1 MQTRVEK
8 KPSTTKRMIIM
19 IVAVLGLI
27 GIIAGI
33 KVLMVMR
40 MLAGMKPP
48 PPAVVS
54 TTKLGYQ
61 EWQPELRAV
70 GTLRAARGADL
81 ALEVAGLVGR
91 VNVRSGE
98 DVKAGQLLLELVTT
112 DEVANL
118 HQLEAQT
125 ALSQLTYERAKR
137 QIAVHVIAQADY
149 DNAAADLKVK
159 QAAVAQQQAIISKKQ
174 LRAPFAGRAGI
185 VTITPGTYLNAG
197 TVIVTLQQLD
207 PEYVD
212 FFVPQKSLGQV
223 EVGRNANLTL
233 DAFPG
238 KTFPGTV
245 NAVNPRVDTDTRNV
259 LVEARVPNPNRTLS
273 PGMFVNVTIDAG
285 AQRNY
290 LTLPQTAVVFN
301 PYGETVYVVRTKRE
315 FDAGQAAAAAAARG
329 ADPAVRQPAPKKAS
343 RGPPPLPP
351 DALVVEQTFVTTG
364 LTRGDQVAILT
375 GLNEGVEV
383 VTSGQIK
390 LKNGAPV
397 SIDNSV
403 KPANN
408 PNPTP
413 QEGLATA
420 TAAAT
425 ATERGR

>member
-19 IVAVLGLI
+19 IVAVLALI

-33 KVLMVMR
+33 KVLMIMK

-48 PPAVVS
+48 PPAVVTS
-54 TTKLGYQ
+54 AKASYQ

-81 ALEVAGLVGR
+81 ALEVAGLVGH

-125 ALSQLTYERAKR
+125 ALAQLTYERAKK

-159 QAAVAQQQAIISKKQ
+159 QASVAQQQAIISKKL

-185 VTITPGTYLNAG
+185 VTITPGSYLNAG
-197 TVIVTLQQLD
+197 TVIVTLQELD

-223 EVGRNANLTL
+223 QVGRSATLTL

-238 KTFPGTV
+238 KSFPGTV

-259 LVEARVPNPNRTLS
+259 LVEARVPNPDRVLS
-273 PGMFVNVTIDAG
+273 PGMFVNVAVESG
-285 AQRNY
+285 SQQRH
-290 LTLPQTAVVFN
+290 LTLPQTAVVYN
-301 PYGETVYVVRTKRE
+301 PYGETVYVVRTKRQ
-315 FDAGQAAAAAAARG
+315 FDADQRAAAPKD
-329 ADPAVRQPAPKKAS
+329 ADPVDERPTSKKPTKGAPQIPA
-343 RGPPPLPP
+343 

-364 LTRGDQVAILT
+364 PTRGDQVAILS
-375 GLNEGVEV
+375 GIEAGAEV

-390 LKNGAPV
+390 LKNGAAV
-397 SIDNSV
+397 RIDNSV
-403 KPANN
+403 RPSDN
-408 PNPTP
+408 PNPAP
-413 QEGLATA
+413 QEH
-420 TAAAT
+420 
-425 ATERGR
+425 

>member
-1 MQTRVEK
+1 MQTRVENR
-8 KPSTTKRMIIM
+8 PSTKKRMIIM
-19 IVAVLGLI
+19 IVAVLALI
-27 GIIAGI
+27 GVIAGI
-33 KVLMVMR
+33 KVLMIMK
-40 MLAGMKPP
+40 MLSGMKPP
-48 PPAVVS
+48 PPAVVTS
-54 TTKLGYQ
+54 AETSYQ

-81 ALEVAGLVGR
+81 SLEVAGLVGR

-112 DEVANL
+112 DAVANL
-118 HQLEAQT
+118 RQLEAQT
-125 ALSQLTYERAKR
+125 ALAQLTFERAQR

-174 LRAPFAGRAGI
+174 LRAPFDGRAGI

-223 EVGRNANLTL
+223 QVGRRATLTL

-238 KTFPGTV
+238 KTFSGTV

-259 LVEARVPNPNRTLS
+259 LVEARVPNPDRILS
-273 PGMFVNVTIDAG
+273 PGMFVNVAVESG
-285 AQRNY
+285 SQQRY
-290 LTLPQTAVVFN
+290 LTLPQTAVVYN
-301 PYGETVYVVRTKRE
+301 PYGETVYVVRTKGQ
-315 FDAGQAAAAAAARG
+315 FDTDQAAAAPKD
-329 ADPAVRQPAPKKAS
+329 ADPVAEQPAPKKA
-343 RGPPPLPP
+343 GKGAAQLPA

-364 LTRGDQVAILT
+364 PTRGDQVAILS
-375 GLNEGVEV
+375 GLDAGVEV

-390 LKNGAPV
+390 LKNGAAV
-397 SIDNSV
+397 RIDNSV
-403 KPANN
+403 RPSDN

-413 QEGLATA
+413 QEH
-420 TAAAT
+420 
-425 ATERGR
+425 

>member
-8 KPSTTKRMIIM
+8 KPSTTRRMIIM
-19 IVAVLGLI
+19 IVAVLVLI

-33 KVLMVMR
+33 KVLMIMK

-48 PPAVVS
+48 PPAVV
-54 TTKLGYQ
+54 TTAKTSYQ

-70 GTLRAARGADL
+70 GTLRAARGSDL

-125 ALSQLTYERAKR
+125 ALSQLTYERAQR

-159 QAAVAQQQAIISKKQ
+159 QAAVDQQQAIISKKQ

-185 VTITPGTYLNAG
+185 VTITPGTYLNSG

-223 EVGRNANLTL
+223 EVGRGANLTL

-238 KTFPGTV
+238 KTFRGTV
-245 NAVNPRVDTDTRNV
+245 NAVNPRVDTNTRNV
-259 LVEARVPNPNRTLS
+259 EVEARVPNPDRVLS
-273 PGMFVNVTIDAG
+273 PGMFVNVAIESG
-285 AQRNY
+285 SQQRY
-290 LTLPQTAVVFN
+290 LTLPQTAIVYN
-301 PYGETVYVVRTKRE
+301 PYGETVYVVRNKSQ
-315 FDAGQAAAAAAARG
+315 FDADQAAAAASE
-329 ADPAVRQPAPKKAS
+329 ADPVDKPAAPKKAS
-343 RGPPPLPP
+343 KGPPALPP
-351 DALVVEQTFVTTG
+351 DTRVVEQTFVTTG
-364 LTRGDQVAILT
+364 PTRGDQVAVLS
-375 GLNEGVEV
+375 GLEAGVEV

-397 SIDNSV
+397 HIDNSV
-403 KPANN
+403 KPADN
-408 PNPTP
+408 PNPRP
-413 QEGLATA
+413 QEH
-420 TAAAT
+420 
-425 ATERGR
+425 

>member
-8 KPSTTKRMIIM
+8 KPSTTRRMIIM
-19 IVAVLGLI
+19 IVAVLVLI

-33 KVLMVMR
+33 KVLMIMK

-54 TTKLGYQ
+54 TTKLSYQ
-61 EWQPELRAV
+61 DWQPELRAV

-98 DVKAGQLLLELVTT
+98 DVKSGQLLLELVTT

-212 FFVPQKSLGQV
+212 FFVPQKNLGQV
-223 EVGRNANLTL
+223 QVGRNASLTL

-238 KTFPGTV
+238 KAFPGTV

-259 LVEARVPNPNRTLS
+259 LVEARVPNPDRVLS
-273 PGMFVNVTIDAG
+273 PGMFANVRIDAG
-285 AQRNY
+285 SQQRF

-315 FDAGQAAAAAAARG
+315 FDADQAAAAPRDAEL
-329 ADPAVRQPAPKKAS
+329 ADKQPAPKRAS
-343 RGPPPLPP
+343 RGPPPLSP

-364 LTRGDQVAILT
+364 LTRGDQVAILS
-375 GLNEGVEV
+375 GLKPGVEV

-408 PNPTP
+408 PNPSP
-413 QEGLATA
+413 QEGMQ
-420 TAAAT
+420 AAARAET
-425 ATERGR
+425 ASEPRR

>member
-8 KPSTTKRMIIM
+8 KPSTTRRMIIM
-19 IVAVLGLI
+19 IVAVLVLI

-33 KVLMVMR
+33 KVLMIMK

-48 PPAVVS
+48 PPAVV
-54 TTKLGYQ
+54 TTAKTSYQ

-70 GTLRAARGADL
+70 GTLRAARGSDL

-125 ALSQLTYERAKR
+125 ALSQLTYERAQR

-185 VTITPGTYLNAG
+185 VTITPGTYLNSG

-223 EVGRNANLTL
+223 EVGRGANLTL

-238 KTFPGTV
+238 KTFRGTV
-245 NAVNPRVDTDTRNV
+245 NAVNPRVDTNTRNV
-259 LVEARVPNPNRTLS
+259 EVEARVPNPDRVLS
-273 PGMFVNVTIDAG
+273 PGMFVNV
-285 AQRNY
+285 
-290 LTLPQTAVVFN
+290 
-301 PYGETVYVVRTKRE
+301 
-315 FDAGQAAAAAAARG
+315 
-329 ADPAVRQPAPKKAS
+329 
-343 RGPPPLPP
+343 
-351 DALVVEQTFVTTG
+351 
-364 LTRGDQVAILT
+364 AI
-375 GLNEGVEV
+375 E
-383 VTSGQIK
+383 SG
-390 LKNGAPV
+390 
-397 SIDNSV
+397 
-403 KPANN
+403 
-408 PNPTP
+408 
-413 QEGLATA
+413 
-420 TAAAT
+420 
-425 ATERGR
+425 

>member
-8 KPSTTKRMIIM
+8 KPSTTRRMIIM
-19 IVAVLGLI
+19 IVAVLVLI
-27 GIIAGI
+27 GLIAGI
-33 KVLMVMR
+33 KVLMIMR

-48 PPAVVS
+48 PPAVV
-54 TTKLGYQ
+54 TTAKTSYQ

-70 GTLRAARGADL
+70 GTLRAARGSDL

-125 ALSQLTYERAKR
+125 ALSQLTYERAQR

-185 VTITPGTYLNAG
+185 VTITPGTYLNSG

-223 EVGRNANLTL
+223 EVGRGANLTL

-238 KTFPGTV
+238 KTFRGTV
-245 NAVNPRVDTDTRNV
+245 NAVNPRVDTNTRNV
-259 LVEARVPNPNRTLS
+259 EVEARVPNPDRVLS
-273 PGMFVNVTIDAG
+273 PGMFVNVAIESG
-285 AQRNY
+285 SQQRY
-290 LTLPQTAVVFN
+290 LTLPQTAIVYN
-301 PYGETVYVVRTKRE
+301 PYGETVYVVRNKSQ
-315 FDAGQAAAAAAARG
+315 FDADQAAAAASE
-329 ADPAVRQPAPKKAS
+329 ADPVDKPAAPKKAS
-343 RGPPPLPP
+343 KGPPALPP
-351 DALVVEQTFVTTG
+351 DTPVVEQTFVTTG
-364 LTRGDQVAILT
+364 PTRGDQVAVLS
-375 GLNEGVEV
+375 GLEAGVEV

-397 SIDNSV
+397 HIDNSV
-403 KPANN
+403 KPADN
-408 PNPTP
+408 PNPRP
-413 QEGLATA
+413 QEH
-420 TAAAT
+420 
-425 ATERGR
+425 

>member
-8 KPSTTKRMIIM
+8 KPSTTRRMIIM
-19 IVAVLGLI
+19 IVAVLVLI

-33 KVLMVMR
+33 KVLMIMK

-48 PPAVVS
+48 PPAVV
-54 TTKLGYQ
+54 TTAKTSYQ

-70 GTLRAARGADL
+70 GTLRAARGSDL

-125 ALSQLTYERAKR
+125 ALSQLTYERAQR

-185 VTITPGTYLNAG
+185 VTITPGTYLNSG

-223 EVGRNANLTL
+223 QVGRTANLTL

-238 KTFPGTV
+238 KTFRGTV
-245 NAVNPRVDTDTRNV
+245 NAVNPRVDTNTRNV
-259 LVEARVPNPNRTLS
+259 EVEARVPNPDRVLS
-273 PGMFVNVTIDAG
+273 PGMFVNVAIESG
-285 AQRNY
+285 SQQRY
-290 LTLPQTAVVFN
+290 LTLPQTAIVYN
-301 PYGETVYVVRTKRE
+301 PYGETVYVVRNKSQ
-315 FDAGQAAAAAAARG
+315 FDADQAAAAASE
-329 ADPAVRQPAPKKAS
+329 ADPVDKPAAPKKAS
-343 RGPPPLPP
+343 KGPPALPP
-351 DALVVEQTFVTTG
+351 DTRVVEQTFVTTG
-364 LTRGDQVAILT
+364 PTRGDQVAVLS
-375 GLNEGVEV
+375 GLEAGVEV

-397 SIDNSV
+397 HIDNSV
-403 KPANN
+403 KPADN
-408 PNPTP
+408 PNPRP
-413 QEGLATA
+413 QEH
-420 TAAAT
+420 
-425 ATERGR
+425 

>member
-1 MQTRVEK
+1 MQTRVEN

-33 KVLMVMR
+33 KVLMIMK

-54 TTKLGYQ
+54 TAKISYQ
-61 EWQPELRAV
+61 DWQPELRAV

-125 ALSQLTYERAKR
+125 ALSQLTYERAQR

-212 FFVPQKSLGQV
+212 FFVPQKNLGQV
-223 EVGRNANLTL
+223 QVGRNASLTL

-238 KTFPGTV
+238 KAFPGTV

-259 LVEARVPNPNRTLS
+259 LVEARVPNPDRVLS
-273 PGMFVNVTIDAG
+273 PGMFTNVTIDAG
-285 AQRNY
+285 SQQRF

-301 PYGETVYVVRTKRE
+301 PYGETVYVVRTKSE
-315 FDAGQAAAAAAARG
+315 FDADQAAASPRD
-329 ADPAVRQPAPKKAS
+329 ADPVDKQAAPKRAS
-343 RGPPPLPP
+343 RGPPPLSP

-364 LTRGDQVAILT
+364 LTRGDQVAILS
-375 GLNEGVEV
+375 GLKPGVEV

-408 PNPTP
+408 PNPSP
-413 QEGLATA
+413 QEGMQ
-420 TAAAT
+420 AAARAET
-425 ATERGR
+425 ASEPRR